1 MIFIVEEKGNIK
13 GNWFI
18 QTPFLYMKKY
28 AECIMHIYYSLIT
41 DKEYFEHLTMER
53 MKLMNNKELIG
64 IKECRELRAYMNEF
78 TKACI
83 LTRNEYMEIMKVL
96 GRACDRLEKQQP
108 E

>member
-1 MIFIVEEKGNIK
+1 
-13 GNWFI
+13 
-18 QTPFLYMKKY
+18 
-28 AECIMHIYYSLIT
+28 MHIYYSLIT
-41 DKEYFEHLTMER
+41 NKEYFETLYYGKDEI
-53 MKLMNNKELIG
+53 MNNKELIG